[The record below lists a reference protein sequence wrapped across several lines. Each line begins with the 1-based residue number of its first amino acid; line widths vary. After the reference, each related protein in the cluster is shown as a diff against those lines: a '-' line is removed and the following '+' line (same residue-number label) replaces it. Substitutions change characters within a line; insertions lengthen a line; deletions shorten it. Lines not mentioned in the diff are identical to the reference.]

1 MTEKQNFGEKLV
13 TIKPGHAY
21 YSKVDPGSR
30 CRFQIH
36 LCILHTLLVLKFAS
50 YSFSL
55 SFKFARFNFA
65 TLLRLIRA
73 SNFPCSFFLV
83 CLIEL
88 LPINVF
94 IMSVFL
100 INKYY
105 NICQNL
111 IKKRLGSPQKMPSKL
126 CKLISNASKIQ
137 LKTYFKCVYA
147 LINQLIC
154 ITNNECLILHPKAFR
169 ADYNSRS
176 TKINAPSAARILIQV
191 R

>member
-1 MTEKQNFGEKLV
+1 MWIRRFYFSFLLGRTFMTEKQNFGEKLV
-13 TIKPGHAY
+13 TVKPGHAY

-94 IMSVFL
+94 IMSVFYQQIL
-100 INKYY
+100 QYLSKLN
-105 NICQNL
+105 
-111 IKKRLGSPQKMPSKL
+111 QKAIRWPSK
-126 CKLISNASKIQ
+126 NAFKIM
-137 LKTYFKCVYA
+137 
-147 LINQLIC
+147 
-154 ITNNECLILHPKAFR
+154 
-169 ADYNSRS
+169 
-176 TKINAPSAARILIQV
+176 
-191 R
+191 